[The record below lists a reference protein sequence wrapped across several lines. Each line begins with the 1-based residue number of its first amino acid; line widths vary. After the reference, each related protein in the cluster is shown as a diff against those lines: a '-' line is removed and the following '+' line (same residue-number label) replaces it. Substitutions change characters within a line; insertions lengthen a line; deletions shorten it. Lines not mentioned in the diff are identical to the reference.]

1 MPIAVTFRQMETS
14 QPLREYATEKLEH
27 ILQKYLRKEADATV
41 VLSVERFWHIADITL
56 QVRGQRIKSQERS
69 EDMYAS
75 IDLALGRLERQLRR
89 YKDKL
94 NDRYTK
100 PSPAPE
106 AEPAGAMT
114 FSHLVVTEADAE
126 EEMDVDLTGLE
137 LDAMSLDELP
147 DPEEYGFIPVEL
159 KGSSDGSP
167 GHHVKVLRSNR
178 YSVSPMTVA
187 DAIMQLN
194 LQDMQFLVFTRAET
208 SQINVIYRRRDGS
221 YGIIET

>member
-1 MPIAVTFRQMETS
+1 MPIAVTFRQMEAS
-14 QPLREYATEKLEH
+14 QALREYANEKLEH
-27 ILQKYLRKEADATV
+27 ILQKYLRTEADANV
-41 VLSVERFWHIADITL
+41 VLSVEKFWHIVDITL

-100 PSPAPE
+100 PTPAP
-106 AEPAGAMT
+106 AADNPVT
-114 FSHLVVTEADAE
+114 FSHLVVTEADE
-126 EEMDVDLTGLE
+126 EDMGVDLTGLD
-137 LDAMSLDELP
+137 LDAMSADELP
-147 DPEEYGFIPVEL
+147 NPEEYGFIPVQL
-159 KGSSDGSP
+159 QASDGSSP
-167 GHHVKVLRSNR
+167 PHHVKVLRSNR
-178 YSVSPMTVA
+178 YSVQPLTIA

-194 LQDMQFLVFTRAET
+194 LQDMQFMVFTHAET
-208 SQINVIYRRRDGS
+208 SRINVIYRRRDGS